1 VRLRPWSRATCRLGR
16 QGARSVGRVSRTY
29 IHTPTNTHTEGRVST
44 HGNGNLK
51 SEHRWK
57 FTRGKSEYTRR
68 IKRGKMK
75 EEERTPYFRRNRIR
89 EFDSI
94 SKTTLQAPRGA
105 NPLVDPESLEPNKS
119 SGRRPAEP
127 QGESSRFEG
136 GSACGGVVD
145 GRGFETEVVAEVG
158 GWREVVVEGEGE
170 SG

>member
-1 VRLRPWSRATCRLGR
+1 MSTHGNLKE
-16 QGARSVGRVSRTY
+16 ARVKKGS
-29 IHTPTNTHTEGRVST
+29 THGNLKEGRVSA
-44 HGNGNLK
+44 HGNLK
-51 SEHRWK
+51 EAHEH
-57 FTRGKSEYTRR
+57 TRR
-68 IKRGKMK
+68 IKRGKRK
-75 EEERTPYFRRNRIR
+75 EEERTPYFRRNGIR

-94 SKTTLQAPRGA
+94 SKTTLRAPRGA

-136 GSACGGVVD
+136 GSASGGVVH

-158 GWREVVVEGEGE
+158 GRREVVVEGEGE